1 MKKIIL
7 TLIKIYQA
15 VVSPLLG
22 RNCRFL
28 PSCSDY
34 CAIAIE
40 KYGTCKGFWLF
51 CKRLSH
57 CHIFGKAGLNLP

>member
-34 CAIAIE
+34 CTIAIE

-51 CKRLSH
+51 GKRLFH
-57 CHIFGKAGLNLP
+57 CHIFGKTGLDLP